1 MDPPPRPAP
10 AGTTTATR
18 PTATASARRGT
29 RPERHGRRE
38 ANVLPFL
45 YYLGMTRVLLAE
57 DDTSISEPLSRAL
70 RREGYEVDVT
80 ADGPATL
87 DRALGEGV
95 DLILLDIG
103 LPELDGLEVCRRVR
117 AGGYAV
123 PVLILTARADEVDTV
138 VGLDAGADD
147 YVTKPFRLAELLA
160 RVRALLRRGT
170 AEGSAVLGVR
180 IDPDARRAWHGDTEL
195 DLTTKEFDL
204 LWILL
209 RDAGKVVTR
218 EQIMREVWDAKWWTS
233 TKTLDMHISWLR
245 RKLGDDAHSPRYIT
259 TVRGVGFRFERGN

>member
-1 MDPPPRPAP
+1 
-10 AGTTTATR
+10 
-18 PTATASARRGT
+18 
-29 RPERHGRRE
+29 
-38 ANVLPFL
+38 
-45 YYLGMTRVLLAE
+45 MTRVLLAE

-80 ADGPATL
+80 ADGPTTL
-87 DRALGEGV
+87 DRALSDGV

-138 VGLDAGADD
+138 VGLGLGRREVDRVVGLDAGADD

-170 AEGSAVLGVR
+170 AEGSAALGVR

-218 EQIMREVWDAKWWTS
+218 EQIMREVLDAKWCTS

-259 TVRGVGFRFERGN
+259 TVRGVGFRFERGDRSEERRVGRDG

>member
-1 MDPPPRPAP
+1 
-10 AGTTTATR
+10 
-18 PTATASARRGT
+18 
-29 RPERHGRRE
+29 
-38 ANVLPFL
+38 
-45 YYLGMTRVLLAE
+45 MTRVLLAE

-80 ADGPATL
+80 ADGPTTL

-117 AGGYAV
+117 ASGYAV

-170 AEGSAVLGVR
+170 PETNSVQGVR
-180 IDPDARRAWHGDTEL
+180 VDGDARRASVSTRTPCTVL
-195 DLTTKEFDL
+195 VS
-204 LWILL
+204 
-209 RDAGKVVTR
+209 DAPRRSSARTLASSSASRNGLVT
-218 EQIMREVWDAKWWTS
+218 
-233 TKTLDMHISWLR
+233 
-245 RKLGDDAHSPRYIT
+245 
-259 TVRGVGFRFERGN
+259 

>member
-1 MDPPPRPAP
+1 
-10 AGTTTATR
+10 
-18 PTATASARRGT
+18 
-29 RPERHGRRE
+29 
-38 ANVLPFL
+38 
-45 YYLGMTRVLLAE
+45 MTRVLLAE

-80 ADGPATL
+80 ADGPTTL
-87 DRALGEGV
+87 DRALSEGV

-103 LPELDGLEVCRRVR
+103 LPDLDGLEVCRRVR

-160 RVRALLRRGT
+160 RVRALLRRGAPET
-170 AEGSAVLGVR
+170 ASTARGVR
-180 IDPDARRAWHGDTEL
+180 IDVESHRAYLGEEEL
-195 DLTTKEFDL
+195 NLTAKEFDL
-204 LWILL
+204 LRVLV
-209 RDAGKVVTR
+209 RDAGRVITR
-218 EQIMREVWDAKWWTS
+218 EQLMREVWDTTWWSS

-245 RKLGDDAHSPRYIT
+245 KKLGDDAGNPR
-259 TVRGVGFRFERGN
+259 F

>member
-1 MDPPPRPAP
+1 
-10 AGTTTATR
+10 
-18 PTATASARRGT
+18 
-29 RPERHGRRE
+29 
-38 ANVLPFL
+38 
-45 YYLGMTRVLLAE
+45 MTRVLLAE

-80 ADGPATL
+80 ADGPSTL
-87 DRALGEGV
+87 DKALGEGV

-170 AEGSAVLGVR
+170 AEGSAAHGVR
-180 IDPDARRAWHGDTEL
+180 IDPH
-195 DLTTKEFDL
+195 
-204 LWILL
+204 
-209 RDAGKVVTR
+209 AGPGTA
-218 EQIMREVWDAKWWTS
+218 IPSS
-233 TKTLDMHISWLR
+233 T
-245 RKLGDDAHSPRYIT
+245 
-259 TVRGVGFRFERGN
+259 

>member
-1 MDPPPRPAP
+1 
-10 AGTTTATR
+10 
-18 PTATASARRGT
+18 
-29 RPERHGRRE
+29 
-38 ANVLPFL
+38 
-45 YYLGMTRVLLAE
+45 MTRVLLAE

-80 ADGPATL
+80 ADGPTTL
-87 DRALGEGV
+87 DRALTDGV

-117 AGGYAV
+117 A
-123 PVLILTARADEVDTV
+123 
-138 VGLDAGADD
+138 
-147 YVTKPFRLAELLA
+147 
-160 RVRALLRRGT
+160 RALLRRGT
-170 AEGSAVLGVR
+170 AEGSAALGVR
-180 IDPDARRAWHGDTEL
+180 IDPDARRAWHGNAEL

-245 RKLGDDAHSPRYIT
+245 RKLGDDAPHPRYIT
-259 TVRGVGFRFERGN
+259 TVRGVGFRFERGD